1 MFVDPGDGDLE
12 AVVVGAGDE
21 GAFLEIPESEFEVF
35 AGHAEAVFEVKD
47 RHRGGGGFEQA
58 AVIESGEQ
66 KVAFAPFGGGGRGAG
81 VIGTG

>member
-1 MFVDPGDGDLE
+1 VFIDPGDGNVE
-12 AVVVGAGDE
+12 SVVVGAGDE

-35 AGHAEAVFEVKD
+35 PGHAEAVFEVKD
-47 RHRGGGGFEQA
+47 GHRGGGGFEEA

-66 KVAFAPFGGGGRGAG
+66 KVAFPAFSGGGRGAG